1 MNLLK
6 FKKVASSAN
15 DANIAYLVNPDKI
28 TGVVTGSTSTKVH
41 LAAVDGTDN
50 DTVGDTINITH
61 AAGDGEAIVDKF
73 LEYAYGNISNGGVPI
88 TVDVNFYAGI
98 TAIIKTAV

>member
-15 DANIAYLVNPDKI
+15 DANVAYLVNPDKI
-28 TGVVTGSTSTKVH
+28 TGVVTGSTTTNLY

-50 DTVGDTINITH
+50 NTVGDMIRITH
-61 AAGDGEAIVDKF
+61 AAGDGEAITDKF
-73 LEYAYGNISNGGVPI
+73 LEYAYGNMSNGGVPI

-98 TAIIKTAV
+98 TDIIKVAA

>member
-28 TGVVTGSTSTKVH
+28 KGVVTGSTITNLY

-50 DTVGDTINITH
+50 NTVGDMIRITH
-61 AAGDGEAIVDKF
+61 SAGDGEAIVDKF
-73 LEYAYGNISNGGVPI
+73 LEYAYGNMSNGGVPI
-88 TVDVNFYAGI
+88 TVDANFYAGI
-98 TAIIKTAV
+98 TDIIKVAA